1 MAGEKQQEV
10 IQTHPIRALNI
21 WQFEKFGWMEDP
33 QQAEE
38 EEDEDLREIDQYESG
53 VHPTQ

>member
-1 MAGEKQQEV
+1 
-10 IQTHPIRALNI
+10 
-21 WQFEKFGWMEDP
+21 MEDP